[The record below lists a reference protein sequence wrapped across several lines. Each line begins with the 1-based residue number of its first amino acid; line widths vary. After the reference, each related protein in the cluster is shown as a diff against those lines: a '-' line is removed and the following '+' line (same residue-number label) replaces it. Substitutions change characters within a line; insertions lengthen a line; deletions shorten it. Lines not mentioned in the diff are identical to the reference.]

1 MHAHHVQGLLTP
13 SAFVQDGSWRGYL
26 RTNAAGNNL
35 NRCWKEPTLAESP
48 EVYFTQRKMRETG
61 VDMCIGAQLCS
72 VNVLCPTENQCQL
85 EEHS

>member
-48 EVYFTQRKMRETG
+48 EVYFTQQKMRETG
-61 VDMCIGAQLCS
+61 VDMCIGTHHLTVS
-72 VNVLCPTENQCQL
+72 
-85 EEHS
+85 